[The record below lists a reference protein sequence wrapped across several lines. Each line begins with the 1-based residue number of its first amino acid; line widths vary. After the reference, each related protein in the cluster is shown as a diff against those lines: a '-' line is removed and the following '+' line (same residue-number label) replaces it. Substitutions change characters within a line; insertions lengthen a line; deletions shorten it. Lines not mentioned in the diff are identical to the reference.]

1 MNLTEPMRQV
11 ILRSMRENKMT
22 KQHLA
27 KELGLSKSW
36 ATRLLDGTLKS
47 IRDEHVF
54 ALQDLLNVKFFA
66 ISSHDELSN
75 NAREFAKR
83 IDGDADFAKVVAT
96 FADCIDA
103 ARGAFT
109 PRYIP
114 TEKMSLLGNQIIAI
128 VETNKE
134 KPGKIARLVL
144 ELLA

>member
-1 MNLTEPMRQV
+1 MNITEPMRQV
-11 ILRSMRENKMT
+11 ILRSIREKGMT

-36 ATRLLDGTLKS
+36 ATRLLDGTLKN
-47 IRDEHVF
+47 IRDEHLF
-54 ALQDLLNVKFFA
+54 ALQDLLELKFFA
-66 ISSHDELSN
+66 ITQSNEISDEAKEL
-75 NAREFAKR
+75 AKR
-83 IDGDADFAKVVAT
+83 IDADPDFAKVIAS
-96 FADCIDA
+96 FSDCLDA

-114 TEKMSLLGNQIIAI
+114 TEKMAKLGNQIIAI
-128 VETNKE
+128 VEANKD